1 VPTFELTLPTRGQ
14 HHPDW
19 DIGVAVIDSYTYYNL
34 EFLENIDMSSTKT
47 LKDLVSWNDG
57 FEINVYHGPR
67 PI

>member
-1 VPTFELTLPTRGQ
+1 MYGKTNNHVLFHQ

-47 LKDLVSWNDG
+47 LKDLVRIPVQP
-57 FEINVYHGPR
+57 INF
-67 PI
+67 